1 MYALALI
8 AALATTTGISSRPP
22 RVKPPGDPVLKAHLQ
37 GKTVLALGDSMIV
50 TGLEIWLRQVVRKH
64 GGKLK
69 RWSWA
74 SSTTRKWAT
83 TGALRRALRKHRPD
97 VVIIVLGSNEL
108 YLDHPEKRARYVKAM
123 LRRIEPRPYRWLGP
137 PVWNTQTGI
146 VDMLEKTVPEGR
158 FYRFNG
164 RKIGRHK
171 DGRHPSVYGSRT
183 WTHDFVRWW
192 IKRLKAEKAGA
203 P

>member
-1 MYALALI
+1 MHALALI
-8 AALATTTGISSRPP
+8 AALVTTTGISSRPP
-22 RVKPPGDPVLKAHLQ
+22 RVNPPGDPVLKEHLQ

-64 GGKLK
+64 GGKLE

-97 VVIIVLGSNEL
+97 VVLVVLGSNEL
-108 YLDHPEKRARYVKAM
+108 YLDHPERRARYVKAM

-146 VDMLEKTVPEGR
+146 VDMLDKTVPKGR

-164 RKIGRHK
+164 RKIRRHK